1 MPPPPAQPD
10 SVAPAPPL
18 EPLAA
23 ARVLV
28 TPPGSQF
35 RLGGGPYTVP
45 VSISDASQ
53 FSTVSLTVGFD
64 PAVLSVRTVQE
75 GSFMRQGDTMVTFTQ
90 QVDAEAEL
98 IQITSTRNGDTT
110 GASGAGLVAAVLV
123 DTVGPGSVTLNV
135 SGTAMTPGGVLL
147 DLEFSTST
155 VTVQ

>member
-1 MPPPPAQPD
+1 
-10 SVAPAPPL
+10 L
-18 EPLAA
+18 
-23 ARVLV
+23 
-28 TPPGSQF
+28 QF
-35 RLGGGPYTVP
+35 RLGGGSYTVP

-53 FSTVSLTVGFD
+53 LSTVSLTVRFD

-75 GSFMRQGDTMVTFTQ
+75 GSFMRQGGTQVTFIQ
-90 QVDAEAEL
+90 QVDAEAGL

-110 GASGAGLVAAVLV
+110 GAAGVGLLAAVLL

-135 SGTAMTPGGVLL
+135 SGTAMTSGGVLL